1 MQFYYTKA
9 IGENLYCIFVDNGL
23 LRKNEFDSVL
33 NQYQGMGLNVK
44 GVDAKDRFYKI
55 LSGISD
61 PEDKR
66 KAIGNKFIDVF
77 DDEANKIKDV
87 VWLARNNLSRC
98 N

>member
-1 MQFYYTKA
+1 M
-9 IGENLYCIFVDNGL
+9 LD
-23 LRKNEFDSVL
+23 
-33 NQYQGMGLNVK
+33 QYQGMGLNVK
-44 GVDAKDRFYKI
+44 GVDSKDRFYKI

-77 DDEANKIKDV
+77 DDDSHKQDKGCCCMV
-87 VWLARNNLSRC
+87 SARNNLSRC